1 MAIHAVVT
9 GASGFVGGFVARW
22 LALRGLEVT
31 AIARHPAPPLADC
44 PSLRWLRADL
54 CDPGALPQSFDAIV
68 HCAAEIPARCPDP
81 DQLYGRNFDA
91 SRTVFRRALEARAGT
106 VVFLSSMS
114 AYGKITSPIVTEE
127 TPSRDLDAY
136 GRAKLDAESDLAE
149 LVARGLPSGLSIR
162 LPGTVGRG
170 SHHNFLSDVLAKVL
184 SGATVQANHPD
195 SLFNNVVYV
204 GDLAAFIDAWLR
216 NPGDGHSVINL
227 AAVYALPI
235 REVLSLMFAAAERP
249 EKLAYGSDGKS
260 PFLIDM
266 ERALKLGYK
275 PASVRASVQAF
286 VRDSIATVE
295 Q

>member
-1 MAIHAVVT
+1 MRAVVT

-22 LALRGLEVT
+22 LALRGLDVT
-31 AIARHPAPPLADC
+31 AITRRPAPPPSDS
-44 PSLRWLRADL
+44 PSLRWLRGDL
-54 CDPGALPQSFDAIV
+54 CDPGALPKAFDALV

-81 DQLYGRNFDA
+81 SQLYGRNFDA
-91 SRTVFRRALEARAGT
+91 SRAVFRRAFEARAGA

-114 AYGKITSPIVTEE
+114 AYGKITTPIVTEK
-127 TPSRDLDAY
+127 TPSQDLDAY

-170 SHHNFLSDVLAKVL
+170 SHHNFLSDVLAKIL
-184 SGATVQANHPD
+184 SGATVHANHPD
-195 SLFNNVVYV
+195 SLFNNIVYV

-216 NPGDGHSVINL
+216 NPTAGHSVINL
-227 AAVYALPI
+227 AAVHALRI
-235 REVLSLMFAAAERP
+235 REVLSLMFALAERA
-249 EKLAYGSDGKS
+249 EKIAYGGDGKS

-266 ERALKLGYK
+266 DRALKLGYK

-286 VRDSIATVE
+286 VRDSVATVE